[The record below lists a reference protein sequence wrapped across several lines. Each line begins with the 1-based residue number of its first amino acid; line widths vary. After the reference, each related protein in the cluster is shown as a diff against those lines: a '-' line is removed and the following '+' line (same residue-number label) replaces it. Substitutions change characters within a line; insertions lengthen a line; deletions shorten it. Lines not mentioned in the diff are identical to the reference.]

1 VKILTRRPLL
11 GAVTACA
18 LLAIGGCSSFST
30 TQVLKP
36 AQLADGVSATLG
48 GLQAHDLVVVGSKGQ
63 PGVLIGALVNG
74 TSKPQ
79 TVSVAVQGSSS
90 PTQVQ
95 VPPGSVVQL
104 GSSNGAT
111 SVVVPS
117 LQAEAGAMT
126 GVQLSTPSGG
136 QVQVQAPVLPT
147 SLPYYSTVTPP
158 ASAQQSTQPTTQPTP
173 SGSPTSTGGSSASQ
187 STSPSTSP
195 SGTGSQQPTTSP
207 S

>member
-1 VKILTRRPLL
+1 MKILSRRTLL
-11 GAVTACA
+11 GAVTAGA

-48 GLQAHDLVVVGSKGQ
+48 GLQAHDLVVVGAKGQ
-63 PGVLIGALVNG
+63 PGVLVGALTNG
-74 TSKPQ
+74 TSKPE
-79 TVSVAVQGSSS
+79 TVSIAVQGSSS

-104 GSSNGAT
+104 GTANGAT
-111 SVVVPS
+111 SVVVSS

-158 ASAQQSTQPTTQPTP
+158 ASAQPSTQPTP
-173 SGSPTSTGGSSASQ
+173 SGSPTATGGST
-187 STSPSTSP
+187 TSPSAT
-195 SGTGSQQPTTSP
+195 QQPTTSP